1 MANMRVNAGTFFL
14 CLVLVA
20 HTHAFGAAPG
30 TPVLQPRPKHPPGKR
45 GTSASLDAPQR
56 WSSEWPGWRELR
68 GEKEASEK
76 CPCPC
81 EFDKLS
87 LMEERLDRV
96 HRVLSETMQAIV
108 TADDVKFLEKEAT
121 NLLIYNASLK
131 TTRTPLLL
139 RGEVLRVIDKFNM

>member
-1 MANMRVNAGTFFL
+1 MRVNARTCIL
-14 CLVLVA
+14 CVLFA
-20 HTHAFGAAPG
+20 THACAFGAAPG
-30 TPVLQPRPKHPPGKR
+30 TPILRPRPTHPPGPR

-56 WSSEWPGWRELR
+56 WSREWPGWRELR
-68 GEKEASEK
+68 EEKEVSEK

-96 HRVLSETMQAIV
+96 HRALAETMQAIV
-108 TADDVKFLEKEAT
+108 MTDDVKFLEKEAT
-121 NLLIYNASLK
+121 NLMIYNATL
-131 TTRTPLLL
+131 THTRTPLLL

>member
-1 MANMRVNAGTFFL
+1 
-14 CLVLVA
+14 
-20 HTHAFGAAPG
+20 
-30 TPVLQPRPKHPPGKR
+30 
-45 GTSASLDAPQR
+45 
-56 WSSEWPGWRELR
+56 
-68 GEKEASEK
+68 
-76 CPCPC
+76 
-81 EFDKLS
+81 
-87 LMEERLDRV
+87 MEERLDRV